1 MRDPCAC
8 AGGRAAF
15 RVMAPDAHE
24 AQLRIGM
31 GSGMAKGDDG
41 AWTATTAPL
50 AVGFHR
56 CSVVVDGAVLAGSSI
71 RTRSN

>member
-41 AWTATTAPL
+41 GVDRHDGSAGGGLPPL
-50 AVGFHR
+50 FSCG
-56 CSVVVDGAVLAGSSI
+56 
-71 RTRSN
+71 